1 MSRWFGNISVGRK
14 LALGFSAVLLLCLV
28 VGLVGWSAI
37 DKLSRRME
45 IMGEVNVLQQGVAT
59 LGQDHV
65 EYLRSAG
72 APEKGG
78 AVQDTLKRVDAGYA
92 VLDVVMNNPVNRELL
107 ERFAK
112 ALAEY
117 KDNFKLTED
126 GYRASG
132 SRQSGDGAR
141 ALLGKNADAAMQ
153 VLEGLQKELT
163 ADNSADLETRFR
175 RSQILA
181 QVKEQFQRARFETR
195 GYTYS
200 AEPKFFQ
207 KAAEQVELA
216 INGLGSLSAAFGTL
230 DSTAISQLETY
241 LKGYRTALDVNQAAL
256 LKITQASEALTASS
270 HHLLTLSNEL
280 YDSQLALRARDI
292 QQASWWLIICQLA
305 ALAIGVAAAWT
316 INRQIVPALRRVV
329 QDVVLLGRGDLAERN
344 YAPRRDEIGQ
354 LQQSLNQTTAGLR
367 ELIGHIGEGA
377 DQVAKSSED
386 LSAITDTSLR
396 GTQEQKQEI
405 ERVATA
411 MHQMATSVQDVAR
424 NAVQTA
430 EAADSAVQHASDGT
444 QVVRQTVQQIDQ
456 LSAEV
461 EQAALAMNQLEAE
474 SSKIVNV
481 LDVIKSVAEQ
491 TNLLALNAAIEAA
504 RAGEAGR
511 GFAVVADEVR
521 ALAQRTQQSTQEIQQ
536 LVEALQTGTLTV
548 VERMSAS
555 RNLTSNSVALIRDT
569 GTALE
574 HICAGIAGVQVM
586 TQQIATAAE
595 EQSSVAEEVNRS
607 VLNVREIADQ
617 AATSSAQTN
626 QASADLALLG
636 QGLQT
641 QLRHFRV

>member
-1 MSRWFGNISVGRK
+1 MNRWFGNISVGKK
-14 LALGFSAVLLLCLV
+14 LALGFSAVLLLCLAL
-28 VGLVGWSAI
+28 GLVGGNTIS
-37 DKLSRRME
+37 KLSWRMDV
-45 IMGEVNVLQQGVAT
+45 MGKVNVVLQEVST
-59 LGQDHV
+59 LGLDHV
-65 EYLRSAG
+65 EYLRSVG
-72 APEKGG
+72 EPEKAQ
-78 AVQDTLKRVDAGYA
+78 AVQDTLKRIDAGYA
-92 VLDVVMNNPVNRELL
+92 GLDAVMTKPVNRENL

-117 KDNFKLTED
+117 KDIFKLTED
-126 GYRASG
+126 SYRASG

-141 ALLGKNADAAMQ
+141 ALLGKNADAATL
-153 VLEGLQKELT
+153 VLEGLQKELQ

-200 AEPKFFQ
+200 AEPKFFH
-207 KAAEQVELA
+207 KAVEQVDLA
-216 INGLGSLSAAFGTL
+216 IGGLGSLSAAFGTL
-230 DSTAISQLETY
+230 DPAAISQLETY
-241 LKGYRTALDVNQAAL
+241 LKGYRAALDVNQAAL
-256 LKITQASEALTASS
+256 LKIAQATEALTRSDQG
-270 HHLLTLSNEL
+270 LLKLSNQL
-280 YDSQLALRARDI
+280 YDAQMALRAQDI
-292 QQASWWLIICQLA
+292 KQAYGWLVSCLLA
-305 ALAIGVAAAWT
+305 ALVVGIAAAWT

-329 QDVVLLGRGDLAERN
+329 QDVAQLGRGDLAERH
-344 YAPRRDEIGQ
+344 YEPRRDEIGQ
-354 LQQSLNQTTAGLR
+354 LQHSLNQTT
-367 ELIGHIGEGA
+367 
-377 DQVAKSSED
+377 QVASASEE

-424 NAVQTA
+424 SAVQTA
-430 EAADSAVQHASDGT
+430 EAADSAVQHASQGT
-444 QVVRQTVQQIDQ
+444 QVLGQTVRQIDQ

-461 EQAALAMNQLEAE
+461 EQAALAMNQLEAD
-474 SSKIVNV
+474 SGKIVNV

-521 ALAQRTQQSTQEIQQ
+521 GLAQRTQQSTQEIQQ
-536 LVEALQTGTLTV
+536 LVETLQSGTLTV
-548 VERMSAS
+548 VERMTAS
-555 RNLTSNSVALIRDT
+555 RNLTSDSVALIRDT
-569 GTALE
+569 GAALD
-574 HICAGIAGVQVM
+574 HICAGISGVQAM

-617 AATSSAQTN
+617 AATASAQTN
-626 QASADLALLG
+626 QASADLARLG
-636 QGLQT
+636 QGLQA
-641 QLRHFRV
+641 QVRHFRA

>member
-1 MSRWFGNISVGRK
+1 MSRWFGNISVGKK
-14 LALGFSAVLLLCLV
+14 LALGFSAVLLLCLA

-45 IMGEVNVLQQGVAT
+45 IMGKVNVLQQGVAA

-72 APEKGG
+72 AAAK
-78 AVQDTLKRVDAGYA
+78 AVQDTLQQIDAGYA
-92 VLDVVMNNPVNRELL
+92 VLDAVMTKPVNRELL

-117 KDNFKLTED
+117 KDNFKVTED
-126 GYRASG
+126 SYRASG

-141 ALLGKNADAAMQ
+141 ALLGKNADAATQ

-200 AEPKFFQ
+200 AETKFFQ
-207 KAAEQVELA
+207 KAVEQVELA
-216 INGLGSLSAAFGTL
+216 SKGLDSLGAAFGTQ
-230 DSTAISQLETY
+230 DPAAISQLDTY
-241 LKGYRTALDVNQAAL
+241 LKGYRAALDVNQAAL
-256 LKITQASEALTASS
+256 LKIAQASESLTISS
-270 HHLLTLSNEL
+270 QRLLTLSTEL

-292 QQASWWLIICQLA
+292 QQASWWLIGCLLA

-329 QDVVLLGRGDLAERN
+329 QEVAQLGRGDLSERHHL
-344 YAPRRDEIGQ
+344 PRQDEIGQ
-354 LQQSLNQTTAGLR
+354 LQQSLSQTTAGLR
-367 ELIGHIGEGA
+367 DLIGHIGEGA
-377 DQVAKSSED
+377 DQVASSSEK

-396 GTQEQKQEI
+396 GSQEQKQEI

-430 EAADSAVQHASDGT
+430 EAVDSAVQHASDGT

-456 LSAEV
+456 LSAEM
-461 EQAALAMNQLEAE
+461 EQATRT
-474 SSKIVNV
+474 SWKR
-481 LDVIKSVAEQ
+481 K
-491 TNLLALNAAIEAA
+491 AA
-504 RAGEAGR
+504 R
-511 GFAVVADEVR
+511 
-521 ALAQRTQQSTQEIQQ
+521 SS
-536 LVEALQTGTLTV
+536 
-548 VERMSAS
+548 MSW
-555 RNLTSNSVALIRDT
+555 
-569 GTALE
+569 
-574 HICAGIAGVQVM
+574 
-586 TQQIATAAE
+586 
-595 EQSSVAEEVNRS
+595 
-607 VLNVREIADQ
+607 
-617 AATSSAQTN
+617 TSSSRSPSRPTC
-626 QASADLALLG
+626 
-636 QGLQT
+636 
-641 QLRHFRV
+641 